1 VVSERLVVSIAGAL
15 IGQHCSLRSES
26 GSSLSDSPGSSEGT
40 GAHLENAAGTD
51 HINEALLVD
60 FDLAEIREGLLWMST
75 RGLLSAHG
83 WGHVVMAYQLTAK
96 GVAVATDRRLSSD
109 DQLRIRQPAVSL
121 EPEIYGVRV
130 NLKEIW
136 WRIRKFLRGGRGA

>member
-1 VVSERLVVSIAGAL
+1 
-15 IGQHCSLRSES
+15 
-26 GSSLSDSPGSSEGT
+26 
-40 GAHLENAAGTD
+40 
-51 HINEALLVD
+51 
-60 FDLAEIREGLLWMST
+60 
-75 RGLLSAHG
+75 
-83 WGHVVMAYQLTAK
+83 MAYQLTAK